1 MLYRNAHELV
11 LDSVFLDLEQFI
23 PHVDL
28 KLKIE
33 GLNPAGSIKIKA
45 AVGLIEDAERKGILQ
60 PGGRVIESSSGN
72 LGIALSS
79 VCAARGYSFTCV
91 VDPNTSKQS
100 LGLMEAFGADV
111 VLVTARDANG
121 GYLQTRIDYI
131 QERLS
136 EDSELVWPNQYANPA
151 NPRAHYE
158 RTAASIVQQAA
169 EQDWRIDHL
178 FIGAGTTGTLMGCTD
193 YFREHSPHTRI
204 VAVDSLGS
212 VTFGAAPGKRHIP
225 GLGTSRRPE
234 IFKDGRVD
242 EAILIPEFEAVR
254 MCRRLAAERG
264 IALGGSTGSVLAA
277 VERARDRIEPGSL
290 VVAIAPDIG
299 DRYLD
304 TIYDDVWIY
313 ERFGRLD
320 PGPRDTRT
328 ADRNTY
334 QNTYQN
340 TEAELGRDAALALKG

>member
-11 LDSVFLDLEQFI
+11 LDSVFLDLSGFI

-45 AVGLIEDAERKGILQ
+45 AVGLLEDAERKGTLK

-79 VCAARGYSFTCV
+79 MCAARGYSFICV
-91 VDPNTSKQS
+91 ADPNTSQQS
-100 LGLMEAFGADV
+100 IGLMEAFGADV
-111 VLVTARDANG
+111 VVVTERDANG
-121 GYLQTRIDYI
+121 GYLQTRIDYLH
-131 QERLS
+131 ERLR
-136 EDSELVWPNQYANPA
+136 EDPSLVWPNQYANPA

-158 RTAASIVQQAA
+158 RTAASIVQQGW
-169 EQDWRIDHL
+169 QIDHL

-193 YFREHSPHTRI
+193 YFREHSPDTRI
-204 VAVDSLGS
+204 TAVDAVGS
-212 VTFGAAPGKRHIP
+212 VTFGAPPGKRHIP

-234 IFKDGRVD
+234 IFRSGRVD

-254 MCRRLAAERG
+254 MCRRLATERG

-277 VERARDRIEPGSL
+277 VERSSDRIEPGSC

-304 TIYDDVWIY
+304 TIYDDVWVY

-320 PGPRDTRT
+320 SGPRGS
-328 ADRNTY
+328 RNTH
-334 QNTYQN
+334 QKSDN
-340 TEAELGRDAALALKG
+340 EPGRAAALAVKG

>member
-11 LDSVFLDLEQFI
+11 LDSVFLDLDGFI
-23 PHVDL
+23 PHIDL

-45 AVGLIEDAERKGILQ
+45 AVGLIEDAERKGLLE
-60 PGGRVIESSSGN
+60 PGGRIIESSSGN

-79 VCAARGYSFTCV
+79 VSAARGYSFICV
-91 VDPNTSKQS
+91 ADPNTSRQS
-100 LGLMEAFGADV
+100 IGLMEAFGADV
-111 VLVTARDANG
+111 VVVTERDANG

-131 QERLS
+131 HERLR
-136 EDSELVWPNQYANPA
+136 EDSSLVWPNQYANPA

-158 RTAASIVQQAA
+158 RTAAAIV
-169 EQDWRIDHL
+169 EQGWGIDHL

-193 YFREHSPHTRI
+193 YFREHSPNTRI
-204 VAVDSLGS
+204 TGVDSVGS
-212 VTFGAAPGKRHIP
+212 VTFGEPAGRRHIP

-234 IFKDGRVD
+234 IFRPGRVD
-242 EAILIPEFEAVR
+242 EVILIPEFEAVR

-277 VERARDRIEPGSL
+277 IERNTDRIEPGAC

-304 TIYDDVWIY
+304 TIYDDVWVY

-320 PGPRDTRT
+320 SDARGPRTTPRT
-328 ADRNTY
+328 THRKTDN
-334 QNTYQN
+334 
-340 TEAELGRDAALALKG
+340 EPGRAAALAVKG

>member
-11 LDSVFLDLEQFI
+11 LDSVFLDLDGFI
-23 PHVDL
+23 PNVDL

-45 AVGLIEDAERKGILQ
+45 AVGLIEDAERSGLLE

-72 LGIALSS
+72 LGIALGS

-91 VDPNTSKQS
+91 ADPNTAQQS
-100 LGLMEAFGADV
+100 IALMEAFGADV
-111 VLVTARDANG
+111 VVVTERDANG
-121 GYLQTRIDYI
+121 GFLQTRIDYI
-131 QERLS
+131 HERLR
-136 EDSELVWPNQYANPA
+136 EDSSLVWPNQYANPA

-158 RTAASIVQQAA
+158 RTAAAIV
-169 EQDWRIDHL
+169 EQGWRIDHL

-193 YFREHSPHTRI
+193 YFREHSPDTRI
-204 VAVDSLGS
+204 TAVDSVGS
-212 VTFGAAPGKRHIP
+212 VTFGGPPGKRHIP

-234 IFKDGRVD
+234 IFRSGRVD
-242 EAILIPEFEAVR
+242 EVILIPEFEAVR

-277 VERARDRIEPGSL
+277 VERNSDRIEPGAC
-290 VVAIAPDIG
+290 VVAISPDIG

-304 TIYDDVWIY
+304 TIYDEVWVF

-320 PGPRDTRT
+320 SGPHGS
-328 ADRNTY
+328 RNT
-334 QNTYQN
+334 QKTDN
-340 TEAELGRDAALALKG
+340 EPGRAAALAMKG

>member
-11 LDSVFLDLEQFI
+11 LDSVFLDLDDFI
-23 PHVDL
+23 PQVDL

-45 AVGLIEDAERKGILQ
+45 AVGLIEDAERRGVLK

-79 VCAARGYSFTCV
+79 VCAARGYTFICV

-111 VLVTARDANG
+111 VLVTERDANG

-131 QERLS
+131 TKRLGA
-136 EDSELVWPNQYANPA
+136 DPDLVWPNQYANPA

-158 RTAASIVQQAA
+158 RTAASIVRQAA
-169 EQDWRIDHL
+169 AEAWRIDHL

-204 VAVDSLGS
+204 TAVDSLGS
-212 VTFGAAPGKRHIP
+212 VTFGGEPGKRHIP

-234 IFKDGRVD
+234 IFRAGRVD
-242 EAILIPEFEAVR
+242 EAVLVPEFEAVR

-277 VERARDRIEPGSL
+277 IERNRDRIEPGSL

-320 PGPRDTRT
+320 PGPRGS
-328 ADRNTY
+328 
-334 QNTYQN
+334 QNTYQH
-340 TEAELGRDAALALKG
+340 TDMPLGRDAALAMKG